1 MSSDPV
7 VERVREAADI
17 VQIIGEY
24 VKLKRAGG
32 DFRGPC
38 PFHGGKNPN
47 FSVSPKRG
55 QYHCFKCG
63 ESGDVFSFLQKH
75 LGMSF
80 PDSLRSVAAT
90 VGIEVP
96 QQRVER
102 QGPDPLDAFREM
114 NAAAAD
120 YFQRELWESERGA
133 AARAY
138 LERRAV
144 TRADADRFEL
154 GFAPDDIG
162 TFRAHMATMGFDVD
176 RLIEGGLLLRRDENA
191 EPRPR
196 FRNRLMFP
204 ILDASGRHIAF
215 GGRALGDAEPKY
227 LNSPE
232 TPVFS
237 KSKTLYALGW
247 CKNDIRKADR
257 VFVVEGYMDAIRLMI
272 AGINTVVAPLGT
284 ALTDAQA
291 AMIVRY
297 SRNVYLLYDSDQA
310 GLKATF
316 RSGDEL
322 LRHGCA
328 VRVITLPNGEDPD
341 TFVRANGASALEQ
354 HVSQSVDLFERKI
367 QLLERGGW
375 FAELQKKRRAL
386 DRLLPTIRATSDPLL
401 RELYIG
407 RAAEKTGIAK
417 EALIREAAVA
427 PRGEPRSAG
436 GRQSS
441 DSDRH
446 LRGSADP
453 ADPEE
458 NFETGSA
465 PPSDDR
471 PRPSTRHGSRRRER
485 DTGAEAA
492 ERELVRAM
500 LSDPH
505 RTAAIAEKVDP
516 ARFADE
522 HYRAIF
528 YAMLDLEDEFT
539 VERLADRLEQDDV
552 PVLNALLEEGDAQ
565 IDPDKTV
572 SASLAVFAMR
582 DIDARLAEIDR
593 VMNLA
598 SIPEQEALTKEKLR
612 LHKEVELLGQPVGK
626 SFKFLKRRQ
635 PAPTE

>member
-17 VQIIGEY
+17 VQIIGEH

-47 FSVSPKRG
+47 FSVSPRRG

-63 ESGDVFSFLQKH
+63 ESGDVFTFLQKH

-80 PDSLRSVAAT
+80 PDSLRTVAAT

-102 QGPDPLDAFREM
+102 PGPDPRDPFWEM

-120 YFQRELWESERGA
+120 YFRRELWESERGSV
-133 AARAY
+133 AREY
-138 LERRAV
+138 LDNRGI

-162 TFRAHMATMGFDVD
+162 TFRAHMATMGFEVD
-176 RLIEGGLLLRRDENA
+176 RLIEGGLLVRRDETS

-196 FRNRLMFP
+196 FRNRVMFP
-204 ILDASGRHIAF
+204 ILDASGRHVAF
-215 GGRALGDAEPKY
+215 GGRAMGDAEPKY

-237 KSKTLYALGW
+237 KSQTLYALGW
-247 CKNDIRKADR
+247 CKNEIRKADR
-257 VFVVEGYMDAIRLMI
+257 VFVVEGYMDAIRLMV
-272 AGINTVVAPLGT
+272 AGVNTVVAPLGT
-284 ALTDAQA
+284 ALTEGQA
-291 AMIVRY
+291 KMIARY

-328 VRVITLPNGEDPD
+328 VRVITLPDGDDPD
-341 TFVRANGASALEQ
+341 TFVRANGAAALEQ
-354 HVSQSVDLFERKI
+354 QVSQSVDVFERKI
-367 QLLERGGW
+367 QLLDRGGW

-401 RELYIG
+401 RDLYVG

-417 EALIREAAVA
+417 EVLLREASAA
-427 PRGEPRSAG
+427 PHGTVRHAG
-436 GRQSS
+436 
-441 DSDRH
+441 
-446 LRGSADP
+446 
-453 ADPEE
+453 
-458 NFETGSA
+458 
-465 PPSDDR
+465 
-471 PRPSTRHGSRRRER
+471 
-485 DTGAEAA
+485 AA
-492 ERELVRAM
+492 ERDSRDGASQYDQGSYSGPPDDAPHPASVAVRRGERRRDFDAGVRAAEAELVRAM
-500 LSDPH
+500 LGDPD
-505 RTAAIAEKVDP
+505 RTAQIAEKVDP
-516 ARFADE
+516 ARFTDR

-528 YAMLDLEDEFT
+528 YAMLDLADNFT
-539 VERLADRLEQDDV
+539 VARLEDRLEEEDI
-552 PVLNALLEEGDAQ
+552 PVLNELLEEPDAQ
-565 IDPDKTV
+565 IDPDETV
-572 SASLAVFAMR
+572 SASIAVIAMR
-582 DIDARLAEIDR
+582 DIDAQQAEIDR
-593 VMNLA
+593 MMTVA
-598 SIPEQEALTKEKLR
+598 SIPEQNDMMMKKQRLQKEIGS
-612 LHKEVELLGQPVGK
+612 LGQSAAK
-626 SFKFLKRRQ
+626 SYSKLLNPRK
-635 PAPTE
+635 PAPRE

>member
-1 MSSDPV
+1 MSSDPI

-17 VQIIGEY
+17 VQIIGEH

-47 FSVSPKRG
+47 FSVSPRRG

-80 PDSLRSVAAT
+80 PDSLRAVAST
-90 VGIEVP
+90 VGIEIP
-96 QQRVER
+96 QQRVEHA
-102 QGPDPLDAFREM
+102 GPDPRDPFWEM

-120 YFQRELWESERGA
+120 YFQRELWDSERA
-133 AARAY
+133 AVARTY
-138 LERRAV
+138 LESRGI

-162 TFRAHMATMGFDVD
+162 TFRAHMGTMGFDVE
-176 RLIEGGLLLRRDENA
+176 RLLEGGLLVRRDENS

-196 FRNRLMFP
+196 FRNRVMFP
-204 ILDASGRHIAF
+204 ILDASGRHVAF

-232 TPVFS
+232 NPVFS

-247 CKNDIRKADR
+247 CKNGIRKADR

-272 AGINTVVAPLGT
+272 AGIETVVAPLGT
-284 ALTDAQA
+284 ALTEAQG

-297 SRNVYLLYDSDQA
+297 TRNVYLLYDSDQA

-341 TFVRANGASALEQ
+341 TFVRANGAAALEQ
-354 HVSQSVDLFERKI
+354 QVSQSVDVFERKI

-417 EALIREAAVA
+417 EALVREASLI
-427 PRGEPRSAG
+427 PRGEPRPMVSEERNTG
-436 GRQSS
+436 DDGE
-441 DSDRH
+441 
-446 LRGSADP
+446 P
-453 ADPEE
+453 ADPYGES
-458 NFETGSA
+458 GPPHPAA
-465 PPSDDR
+465 P
-471 PRPSTRHGSRRRER
+471 TARHRERRRNR
-485 DTGAEAA
+485 DAGASAA

-505 RTAAIAEKVDP
+505 RTARIAEQIDP
-516 ARFADE
+516 ARFTDE

-528 YAMLDLEDEFT
+528 YAMLELEDEFT
-539 VERLADRLEQDDV
+539 VERLADRLEADDV
-552 PVLNALLEEGDAQ
+552 PVLDQLLEEGDAQ
-565 IDPDKTV
+565 NDPEKTI
-572 SASLAVFAMR
+572 SASIAVIAMR

-593 VMNLA
+593 MMGLA
-598 SIPEQEALTKEKLR
+598 TIPEQNDLMKEKQR
-612 LHKEVELLGQPVGK
+612 LLKEIELLGQPANK

-635 PAPTE
+635 PAPSE

>member
-1 MSSDPV
+1 MSSDPI

-17 VQIIGEY
+17 VQIIGEH
-24 VKLKRAGG
+24 VKLKRAGA

-47 FSVSPKRG
+47 FSVSPRRG

-63 ESGDVFSFLQKH
+63 ESGDVFSFLQKQ

-80 PDSLRSVAAT
+80 PDSLRAVAAT

-96 QQRVER
+96 QQRIER
-102 QGPDPLDAFREM
+102 PGPDPRDPFWEM
-114 NAAAAD
+114 NAAAAE

-133 AARAY
+133 VARTY
-138 LERRAV
+138 LEHRAIA
-144 TRADADRFEL
+144 RADADRFEL

-162 TFRAHMATMGFDVD
+162 TFRSHMGTLGFDVE
-176 RLIEGGLLLRRDENA
+176 RLVEGGLLVLRDENS

-196 FRNRLMFP
+196 FRNRVMFP
-204 ILDASGRHIAF
+204 ILDASGRHVAF

-237 KSKTLYALGW
+237 KSRTLYALGW

-257 VFVVEGYMDAIRLMI
+257 VFVVEGYVDAIRLMM
-272 AGINTVVAPLGT
+272 ADVNTVVAPLGT
-284 ALTDAQA
+284 ALTEAQA
-291 AMIVRY
+291 AMLVRY
-297 SRNVYLLYDSDQA
+297 THNVYLLYDSDQA

-316 RSGDEL
+316 RAGDEL

-341 TFVRANGASALEQ
+341 TFVRSNGAAALEQ
-354 HVSQSVDLFERKI
+354 HVSQSVDVFERKI

-417 EALIREAAVA
+417 DALIRESKMT
-427 PRGEPRSAG
+427 PRGEPGPVSQG
-436 GRQSS
+436 GEPPEPHQEQAPHPVAVR
-441 DSDRH
+441 
-446 LRGSADP
+446 RGD
-453 ADPEE
+453 
-458 NFETGSA
+458 
-465 PPSDDR
+465 
-471 PRPSTRHGSRRRER
+471 RRR
-485 DTGAEAA
+485 DHDAGAHAA

-500 LSDPH
+500 LGDAN
-505 RTAAIAEKVDP
+505 RTVRIAEKIGPD
-516 ARFADE
+516 RFTDE

-528 YAMLDLEDEFT
+528 HAMLDLGDEFT
-539 VERLADRLEQDDV
+539 IERLAERLEEDDMS
-552 PVLNALLEEGDAQ
+552 VLNGLLEEGDAQ
-565 IDPDKTV
+565 NDPDKTIA
-572 SASLAVFAMR
+572 ASIAVIAMR
-582 DIDARLAEIDR
+582 DIDAELAEIDR
-593 VMNLA
+593 MMSLA
-598 SIPEQEALTKEKLR
+598 TIPEQNELMMKKQRLQKEI
-612 LHKEVELLGQPVGK
+612 EQLGQPAAK
-626 SFKFLKRRQ
+626 SFKFLKRRH